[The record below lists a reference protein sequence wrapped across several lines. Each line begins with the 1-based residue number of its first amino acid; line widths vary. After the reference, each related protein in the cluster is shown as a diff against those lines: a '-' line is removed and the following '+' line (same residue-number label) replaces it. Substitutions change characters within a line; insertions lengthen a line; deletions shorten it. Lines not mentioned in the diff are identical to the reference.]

1 MQNNQGSDLSVA
13 LVADD
18 MVAAKEISL
27 ALRKLNVFAYH
38 YQNLEEFW
46 ASTHLTTPD
55 LVILDVTKMS
65 QGQLQFSAHPKV
77 VTGKLRY
84 AFFAKESTKI
94 LLKSTLSLNPMGYLH
109 IDVTLDNSLKGLLN
123 RIEEEKKNKIMIDEL
138 SDRIAR
144 LQTKNKRMISERSE
158 AEEFRA
164 YVDQVQNLTS
174 SIHDTMK
181 HTDFNNALIAKLSD
195 WVDIKGF
202 GIYELARDGQRLVSP
217 EISAKNYHPMP
228 SLFLGHKGQN
238 SIESFAKEM
247 AGQVAIDLFEVDP
260 IVLEIKGQKTE
271 MLLYL
276 SFTAEYLM
284 NFPWYMLEQ
293 GLTSLY
299 KESKLANQTPKLA
312 GQFLP
317 MWEALDYMDKL
328 NQEGQS
334 NIKALVLDLS
344 PLLKVA
350 SGKVTNKFY
359 WSTFYNEF
367 FIQLSH
373 NISASTKLS
382 VLGPWEI
389 IFFVEDNRLEQD
401 SFALG
406 SYVKKFSYWKYFM
419 DQSSVL
425 PTEIYPTLRLSPM
438 SSALYLKAFEKN
450 HKEAEHM
457 TPKTSTKGRGQL
469 TV

>member
-18 MVAAKEISL
+18 MVSAKEISL
-27 ALRKLNVFAYH
+27 ALRKLNIFAYH

-46 ASTHLTTPD
+46 ASTHLATPD

-65 QGQLQFSAHPKV
+65 QGPLQFSAHPKV
-77 VTGKLRY
+77 VAGKLRY

-94 LLKSTLSLNPMGYLH
+94 LLKSTLALQPMGYLH
-109 IDVTLDNSLKGLLN
+109 IDVTLENSLKGLLS
-123 RIEEEKKNKIMIDEL
+123 RIEEEKKNQSTINEL

-181 HTDFNNALIAKLSD
+181 HTDFNNALISRLSD

-217 EISAKNYHPMP
+217 ETSAKNYHPMP

-238 SIESFAKEM
+238 AIESFAKEM
-247 AGQVAIDLFEVDP
+247 AGQVALDLFEVDP

-276 SFTAEYLM
+276 SFTAEYLTH
-284 NFPWYMLEQ
+284 FPWDMLEQ
-293 GLTSLY
+293 GRTRQLPVALRDGGYYGTQTFGQSL
-299 KESKLANQTPKLA
+299 KSLLDRTIITEE
-312 GQFLP
+312 
-317 MWEALDYMDKL
+317 EALGAADNPDELKL
-328 NQEGQS
+328 E
-334 NIKALVLDLS
+334 
-344 PLLKVA
+344 LKGI
-350 SGKVTNKFY
+350 SG
-359 WSTFYNEF
+359 
-367 FIQLSH
+367 
-373 NISASTKLS
+373 A
-382 VLGPWEI
+382 
-389 IFFVEDNRLEQD
+389 
-401 SFALG
+401 A
-406 SYVKKFSYWKYFM
+406 
-419 DQSSVL
+419 
-425 PTEIYPTLRLSPM
+425 
-438 SSALYLKAFEKN
+438 
-450 HKEAEHM
+450 
-457 TPKTSTKGRGQL
+457 
-469 TV
+469 